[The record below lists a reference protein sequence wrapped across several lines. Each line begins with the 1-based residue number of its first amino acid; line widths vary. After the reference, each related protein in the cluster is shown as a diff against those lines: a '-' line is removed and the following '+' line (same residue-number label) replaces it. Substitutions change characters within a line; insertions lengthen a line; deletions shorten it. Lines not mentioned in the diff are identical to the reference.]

1 MLLAWPKSFGVALGL
16 MLLACGFTQAQDY
29 PSKPIKIIV
38 PTAAGGIADQIARVV
53 SQHLTDSAMQAVVVE
68 NRTGAGG
75 AIAADAVAKSPNDG
89 YTVLLGQNA
98 TNAILP
104 LLNPKLGYD
113 PVKGFTP
120 VIHIAAFPNLLVVNA
135 KVPVTTVTEL
145 LRHINKNPG
154 RVSYASQG
162 NGSSGHMMGEQ
173 FRLVTKADIVHVPY
187 RGAAPAV
194 QDLVGGQVQM
204 MFDALVLQAPQ
215 LAAGNTRALA
225 ITTNQR
231 LAALPD
237 VPTMAEA
244 GFPDLQGGAWFGLFA
259 PAGTPRPAVE
269 WLNAEVKKAFS
280 SAAVRER
287 LSKQG
292 AQLMLGSPRDFS
304 DFVDAEMTRWRG
316 VITTANIKITD

>member
-1 MLLAWPKSFGVALGL
+1 MGSAWPKSCGMALGIL
-16 MLLACGFTQAQDY
+16 LLACGFTHAQDY

-53 SQHLTDSAMQAVVVE
+53 SQHLTDVAMQTVVVE

-89 YTVLLGQNA
+89 YTILLGQNA

-104 LLNPKLGYD
+104 LLNPKVSYD
-113 PVKGFTP
+113 PVKDFTP
-120 VIHIAAFPNLLVVNA
+120 VIHIASFPNLLVVNA
-135 KVPVTTVTEL
+135 KVPVTTVAEL
-145 LRHINKNPG
+145 LNHINKNPG
-154 RVSYASQG
+154 RISYASQG

-231 LAALPD
+231 LSALPD

-244 GFPDLQGGAWFGLFA
+244 GFPDLQGGAWFGVFA
-259 PAGTPRPAVE
+259 PAGAPRAAVE

-287 LSKQG
+287 LAKQG
-292 AQLMLGSPRDFS
+292 AQLMLGSPRDLA

-316 VITTANIKITD
+316 VITKANIKITD

>member
-1 MLLAWPKSFGVALGL
+1 
-16 MLLACGFTQAQDY
+16 
-29 PSKPIKIIV
+29 
-38 PTAAGGIADQIARVV
+38 
-53 SQHLTDSAMQAVVVE
+53 
-68 NRTGAGG
+68 
-75 AIAADAVAKSPNDG
+75 
-89 YTVLLGQNA
+89 
-98 TNAILP
+98 
-104 LLNPKLGYD
+104 
-113 PVKGFTP
+113 
-120 VIHIAAFPNLLVVNA
+120 
-135 KVPVTTVTEL
+135 
-145 LRHINKNPG
+145 
-154 RVSYASQG
+154 
-162 NGSSGHMMGEQ
+162 MMGEQ

>member
-1 MLLAWPKSFGVALGL
+1 MALGL
-16 MLLACGFTQAQDY
+16 LLLACGFTQAQDY

-38 PTAAGGIADQIARVV
+38 PTAAGGIADQIARVL
-53 SQHLTDSAMQAVVVE
+53 SQHLTDTGQTVVVE

-75 AIAADAVAKSPNDG
+75 AIAAEAVAKSPNDG
-89 YTVLLGQNA
+89 YAIFLGQNA

-113 PVKGFTP
+113 PVKDFAP
-120 VIHIAAFPNLLVVNA
+120 AIHIASFPNLLVVNA
-135 KVPVTTVTEL
+135 KVPVTTVAEL
-145 LRHINKNPG
+145 LIHINKNPG

-231 LAALPD
+231 LSALPG

-244 GFPDLQGGAWFGLFA
+244 GFPDLQGGAWFGVFT
-259 PAGTPRPAVE
+259 PAGTPRAAVD

-280 SAAVRER
+280 SPAVRER
-287 LSKQG
+287 LAKQG
-292 AQLMLGSPRDFS
+292 AQLMLGSPRDFA

-316 VITTANIKITD
+316 VITKANIKITD

>member
-113 PVKGFTP
+113 PVKDFTP

>member
-1 MLLAWPKSFGVALGL
+1 MHSAGPKAFGMALGL
-16 MLLACGFTQAQDY
+16 VFLTCGLVQAQDY

-38 PTAAGGIADQIARVV
+38 PTAAGGIADQIARVL
-53 SQHLTDSAMQAVVVE
+53 SQHLTDTAKQTVVVE

-75 AIAADAVAKSPNDG
+75 AIAADSVAKSPADG
-89 YTVLLGQNA
+89 YTILLGQNA

-113 PVKGFTP
+113 PVKDFTP
-120 VIHIAAFPNLLVVNA
+120 VVHIASFPNLLVVNA
-135 KVPVTTVTEL
+135 KVPVQTVAEL
-145 LRHINKNPG
+145 LSHIEKNPG

-194 QDLVGGQVQM
+194 QDLVAGQVQM

-225 ITTNQR
+225 ITTTRR
-231 LAALPD
+231 LTALPN
-237 VPTMAEA
+237 VPTMTEA
-244 GFPDLQGGAWFGLFA
+244 GFPDLQGGAWFGVFA
-259 PAGTPRPAVE
+259 PPGTPAAAVE

-280 SAAVRER
+280 GEAVRER
-287 LSKQG
+287 LAKQG
-292 AQLMLGSPRDFS
+292 AQMMLGSPRDLGG
-304 DFVDAEMTRWRG
+304 FVESEMTRWRG
-316 VITTANIKITD
+316 VITKANIKITD